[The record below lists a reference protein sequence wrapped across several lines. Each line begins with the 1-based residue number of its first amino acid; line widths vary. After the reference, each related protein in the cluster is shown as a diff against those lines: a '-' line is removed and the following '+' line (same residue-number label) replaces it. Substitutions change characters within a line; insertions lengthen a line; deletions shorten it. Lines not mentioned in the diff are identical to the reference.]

1 MIPNKPVATLYPAS
15 EARELVAYEYLWAQE
30 GASFKTVAELFES
43 RPGCIPSD
51 FVDAAV
57 IEQFLPIVQ
66 EKIFALGRSSFS
78 VKVNNLTDYPVQLRD
93 ARSPVELLYYIGN
106 WGLIYN
112 QKIVAIVGSRKPS
125 KDGVR
130 RTKRLVKMLVED
142 GYTIM
147 SGLAEGIDAT
157 AHTTALQLG
166 GSTVAVIGTPIDQYY
181 PKKNKSLQN
190 EIAENHLLVSQIPF
204 EKYNRQDYR
213 LNRFFF
219 PERNATMSALS
230 QATIIIEAG
239 ETSGTLTQAKA
250 ALGQGRKLFILEN
263 NFKNTNITWPEKFNK
278 KGAVRLKTYEDF
290 LMNMRSV

>member
-1 MIPNKPVATLYPAS
+1 MISNKPVLNVSIPR
-15 EARELVAYEYLWAQE
+15 EARELAAYEYLWAQE

-43 RPGCIPSD
+43 RLGCLPSD
-51 FVDAAV
+51 LVDEALL
-57 IEQFLPIVQ
+57 QNFLPNLHDKIV
-66 EKIFALGRSSFS
+66 ALERSFFS
-78 VKVNNLTDYPVQLRD
+78 VKVNNLTDYPVKLRD

-106 WGLIYN
+106 WDLIYN

-125 KDGVR
+125 EDGIR
-130 RTKRLVKMLVED
+130 RTKKLVKMLVND

-147 SGLAEGIDAT
+147 SGLAEGVDAT
-157 AHTTALQLG
+157 AHSTALQLG
-166 GSTVAVIGTPIDQYY
+166 GETIAVIGTPIDQYY
-181 PKKNKSLQN
+181 PKKNRLLQD
-190 EIAENHLLVSQIPF
+190 EIAQNHLLVSQVPF
-204 EKYNRQDYR
+204 ERYSKQDYR

-250 ALGQGRKLFILEN
+250 ALAQGRKLFILEN
-263 NFKNTNITWPEKFNK
+263 NYKNTNITWPEKFST

-290 LMNMRSV
+290 LLNMR